1 MNSLERLVL
10 GTSVFGWSIKEDS
23 AHELIDLFVSR
34 NGRILDTSDFYS
46 EWVPGNG
53 GGESEKIIGNW
64 VQQSRNRE
72 NIEIITKV
80 GLLSQRKGLS
90 KDNILAASEDSLRR
104 LKTDYIDV
112 YMPHRTPNL
121 EEVED
126 FVDAFS
132 SLFLS
137 GKIRSIGFSHC
148 NYDNLQMLV
157 TEFSSRSIP
166 VKYVEDNFNMLEREI
181 FRTTIPW
188 TQGKDLEFI
197 AARGLAGGF
206 LTGKYKGI
214 QKNRYVRI
222 ISGHFLHLFSAGPKA
237 IQQGYRSS
245 LTSASVSPYLKHDL
259 SDLFEVLQR
268 ISRERGTSVASVV
281 LSWTL
286 SQVGVSKTCVSFRT
300 CRQLKSTRIINLV
313 YEEITKINDA
323 LEKV

>member
-46 EWVPGNG
+46 EWVPGNE

-64 VQQSRNRE
+64 VKRSRNRE
-72 NIEIITKV
+72 KIEIITKV

-157 TEFSSRSIP
+157 TEFSARRIP
-166 VKYVEDNFNMLEREI
+166 VKYVEDNFNMIEREN
-181 FRTTIPW
+181 FRTIIPW
-188 TQGKDLEFI
+188 TQGIDLEFI

-206 LTGKYKGI
+206 LTGKYKGV

-222 ISGHFLHLFSAGPKA
+222 ISGHFLHLLSAGPKA

-245 LTSASVSPYLKHDL
+245 LTSASVSPYLKRDL
-259 SDLFEVLQR
+259 SDLFEILQR
-268 ISRERGTSVASVV
+268 ISRERGTNVASVV

-300 CRQLKSTRIINLV
+300 CRQLKSTSIFDLD
-313 YEEITKINDA
+313 YEEWTHINDV
-323 LEKV
+323 L